1 MPRAQRM
8 RDMGETQK
16 KFTNVFVKNFG
27 EQLDKDKLE
36 KLFSKHGKI
45 TSCAVMTDGEGK
57 NKGFGFVAFATPEEA
72 EKVGNFRDTKK
83 WD

>member
-1 MPRAQRM
+1 MPRTQRM

-27 EQLDKDKLE
+27 EQLDRDKLE
-36 KLFSKHGKI
+36 KIFSNHGKI